1 MAKHIMLIN
10 YTQQGIANIKDSPN
24 RAEAARG
31 LARECG
37 AEMTDLYLTMGEYD
51 LVAIVEAPSD
61 DAVAKFALALGSLG
75 NVRTKTLKAFTED
88 QFREIV
94 QSLP

>member
-10 YTQQGIANIKDSPN
+10 YTQKGIANIKESPN

-75 NVRTKTLKAFTED
+75 NVRTKTLKAF
-88 QFREIV
+88 
-94 QSLP
+94 S

>member
-75 NVRTKTLKAFTED
+75 NVRTKTLKAFSED

>member
-75 NVRTKTLKAFTED
+75 NVRSKTLKAFTED

>member
-61 DAVAKFALALGSLG
+61 DAVAKFALAVGSLG
-75 NVRTKTLKAFTED
+75 NVRTKTLRAFTED
-88 QFREIV
+88 EFREIV